1 MEIMNIVF
9 IESDVKILLES
20 FEKHTVPK
28 EPTRTLTIKET
39 LSQCYQFGFSLADF
53 LLFVK
58 EKKIVPCQINNDEK
72 GLHKF
77 SFNME
82 DIRKVLLNGYLNINE
97 ISAEMN
103 ITSNSVARWVKQGF
117 IKVSKTVGPC
127 MQLIHPSDYMEFR
140 KTFISAIE
148 IIELEITP
156 FKSTS
161 KLIKELFKEGI
172 TPVNVKECS
181 DDLDLLKRSEKLDD
195 FLRINEI
202 KDTKLKYGV
211 VE

>member
-1 MEIMNIVF
+1 
-9 IESDVKILLES
+9 
-20 FEKHTVPK
+20 
-28 EPTRTLTIKET
+28 
-39 LSQCYQFGFSLADF
+39 
-53 LLFVK
+53 
-58 EKKIVPCQINNDEK
+58 
-72 GLHKF
+72 
-77 SFNME
+77 
-82 DIRKVLLNGYLNINE
+82 
-97 ISAEMN
+97 
-103 ITSNSVARWVKQGF
+103 
-117 IKVSKTVGPC
+117 

-181 DDLDLLKRSEKLDD
+181 DDLYLLKRSEKLDD

-202 KDTKLKYGV
+202 KDTKLK
-211 VE
+211 